1 VPRQQD
7 WSSSVLRDIGIDPA
21 DTPSPPTEATTP
33 PDPPTAP
40 PALARPEALAPP
52 PAQVP
57 PSAPS
62 AEPQASVSSVAPPAQ
77 VPPAQVPP
85 AQVPPAQVPPAQVPP
100 THPSPQPTSPRP
112 PPARSLTNSGQPPA
126 VLLPTDPGRPP
137 AVSPPA
143 EPRPPVFL
151 DPAGLTR
158 THRHRDPPALRAT
171 RAVRRVLGVGTSRE
185 VREAAAYAEQLRQ
198 PVTTARRIAVLSVRG
213 GAGKTTVTTLL
224 ATALAGGRNDRVL
237 AVDAAP
243 GLGSLALQAGATSR
257 SSVTALGRAAPLRN
271 FEEAEPHLGRAD
283 SGMWLL
289 TGPPGDAGE
298 PDPPTPTYQAAVA
311 ALSRFFAVLVTDCGP
326 DASSDLNRE
335 ILADA
340 HALAL
345 VTPATVDGLVS
356 AYSGLGWLRRTLAAL
371 ASRTVVVLVNHSPHA
386 DGADLKRGSR
396 ALASQGVRVAR
407 FPYDRSLAAG
417 ARIEPHLLGEQT
429 RQATLR
435 LAADLLTF
443 AVGQRG
449 GR

>member
-1 VPRQQD
+1 VPNQQD
-7 WSSSVLRDIGIDPA
+7 WGSSVLRDIGIDPV

-33 PDPPTAP
+33 PPDPPTDQATTPPDPPSDRGTTPPPPTRPKAP
-40 PALARPEALAPP
+40 APP

-62 AEPQASVSSVAPPAQ
+62 AEPQASMSSVAPPPQ
-77 VPPAQVPP
+77 VPPA
-85 AQVPPAQVPPAQVPP
+85 
-100 THPSPQPTSPRP
+100 HSSPQQATSPRP
-112 PPARSLTNSGQPPA
+112 PPTRSPPDPGQPPA
-126 VLLPTDPGRPP
+126 VPHPADPARPVVAPPAERRPP
-137 AVSPPA
+137 AS
-143 EPRPPVFL
+143 L

-158 THRHRDPPALRAT
+158 TRRHRDPPAQRAT
-171 RAVRRVLGVGTSRE
+171 RAIRRVLGVGTSRE
-185 VREAAAYAEQLRQ
+185 VREAAAYAEQLQQ
-198 PVTTARRIAVLSVRG
+198 PVTTVRRIAVLSVRG
-213 GAGKTTVTTLL
+213 GAGKTTVATLL

-243 GLGSLALQAGATSR
+243 GLGSLALRAGVS
-257 SSVTALGRAAPLRN
+257 SLQSVTALSRAAPLRN

-283 SGMWLL
+283 SGLWLL
-289 TGPPGDAGE
+289 TGSPDDAGE

-326 DASSDLNRE
+326 GTSSGLNRE

-356 AYSGLGWLRRTLAAL
+356 AYSALSWLRRPPAGLAA
-371 ASRTVVVLVNHSPHA
+371 RTIVVLVNHSPHV
-386 DGADLKRGSR
+386 DGVDLKRGSR

-417 ARIEPHLLGEQT
+417 ARIEPHLLGERT

-443 AVGQRG
+443 AVSPRG
-449 GR
+449 DR